1 MNLFQLH
8 TTALDPQVL
17 GLLAPLLVLLLG
29 LDVWAI
35 IDLFQPDRVVKGG
48 LKPLW
53 LLVILLVN
61 PWGALIY
68 FWLGRDEAPSRDD
81 TPPNAPAAPITPI
94 QNPKSKIQNPYEA
107 IRTAG
112 LGKDFGAFRA
122 LDSLDLVVTGPG
134 VFGF

>member
-1 MNLFQLH
+1 MSLFQPH
-8 TTALDPQVL
+8 TTAIDPQVL
-17 GLLAPLLVLLLG
+17 ALLAPLLVLLLG

-35 IDLFQPDRVVKGG
+35 IDLFQADRMVKGG

-81 TPPNAPAAPITPI
+81 VTANTARDMRLAVTETPNPQPPTPNP
-94 QNPKSKIQNPYEA
+94 QPYEA
-107 IRTAG
+107 IRI
-112 LGKDFGAFRA
+112 
-122 LDSLDLVVTGPG
+122 
-134 VFGF
+134 